1 MKNKQILDSES
12 YSPLYKQLIK
22 KLRSD
27 ITAGVYPVHSRI
39 PSEQELCTTYGVSRV
54 TVRKALHELTQEGL
68 LKRHQGKGTF
78 VGMPRIRKDL
88 RGMNSFHEACRM
100 MGCEAGTRLV
110 HAAMVHASEEDVQE
124 LMLAPE
130 DEVVEIVRLRLADGM
145 PVMLE
150 TNHFAPSF
158 QSLLSADL
166 TGSLYALLQEQHI
179 EAAQGIHDI
188 SLCYATPA
196 QAKLLDVSAGDAL
209 LCLHEVVF
217 DQHGQPLHI
226 SHQVI
231 RGDRFTFR
239 I

>member
-1 MKNKQILDSES
+1 M
-12 YSPLYKQLIK
+12 
-22 KLRSD
+22 
-27 ITAGVYPVHSRI
+27 
-39 PSEQELCTTYGVSRV
+39 
-54 TVRKALHELTQEGL
+54 
-68 LKRHQGKGTF
+68 
-78 VGMPRIRKDL
+78 
-88 RGMNSFHEACRM
+88 
-100 MGCEAGTRLV
+100 
-110 HAAMVHASEEDVQE
+110 
-124 LMLAPE
+124 
-130 DEVVEIVRLRLADGM
+130 
-145 PVMLE
+145 
-150 TNHFAPSF
+150 
-158 QSLLSADL
+158 